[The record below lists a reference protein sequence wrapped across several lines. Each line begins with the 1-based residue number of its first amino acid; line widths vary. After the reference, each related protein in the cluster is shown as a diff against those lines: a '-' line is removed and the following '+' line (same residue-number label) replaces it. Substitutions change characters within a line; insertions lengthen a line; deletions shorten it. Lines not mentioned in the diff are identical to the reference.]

1 MSETPAAL
9 TLFDVDFQAM
19 GTRCT
24 ISLYAQSSDHA
35 RSLSEAVIAD
45 VARLESKYSRY
56 LPDSLLNEMNSVA
69 NAGGAI
75 TVDEE
80 TAALLDYAQSCYV
93 ESDGLFDI
101 TSGLLRRAWNFQPE
115 GQTELPDPDVLA
127 ALLQRVGWDK
137 LDWEAPLLIF
147 DTPGMELDFGGIVKE
162 YAADRAAALLKV
174 AGVDHALINLGGD
187 ICVTGPRIGGD
198 PWRVAISDPSK
209 PEFPLRLV
217 DLSHGALAS
226 SGSYARCI
234 EIKGIKYGHL
244 LNPRTG
250 YPFTGTAAAT
260 VLADQCVVAGSLAT
274 IALLKAP
281 DAQQFLEQM
290 ALPFLVVDQNG
301 AIIDRL
307 LH

>member
-1 MSETPAAL
+1 MSETPADL

-35 RSLSEAVIAD
+35 RSVSEAVITD

-56 LPDSLLNEMNSVA
+56 LPDSLLSEINGVA
-69 NAGGAI
+69 DAGGAI
-75 TVDEE
+75 TVDDE
-80 TAALLDYAQSCYV
+80 TAALLDYAQSCFV

-115 GQTELPDPDVLA
+115 GQTELPNPDVLA
-127 ALLQRVGWDK
+127 ALLQRVGWDR

-162 YAADRAAALLKV
+162 YAVDRAVTLLKD

-187 ICVTGPRIGGD
+187 ICVTGPRYGGE
-198 PWRVAISDPSK
+198 PWRVAISDPSN
-209 PEFPLRLV
+209 PESPLRLV
-217 DLSHGALAS
+217 ALSHGALAS

-234 EIKGIKYGHL
+234 EIEGIKYGHL

-250 YPFTGTAAAT
+250 FPIAGTAAAT

-274 IALLKAP
+274 IGLLKSP
-281 DAQQFLEQM
+281 DARQFLEQM
-290 ALPFLVVDQNG
+290 ALPFLLIDQTG
-301 AIIDRL
+301 AIFDRL
-307 LH
+307 SI